1 MAIERRDF
9 IASLGA
15 LVAWPSATAAQQALP
30 VVGYLSTLSEQQ
42 AAHMLAAFREGL
54 NEGGFIEGRNVSL
67 DLQWADGKFD
77 RLPRLAREMVA
88 RKPHLMFAQA
98 PPAAL
103 ALKAATTEIP
113 IVFAVGFDPVS
124 SGLVASLNR
133 PGGNVTGM
141 AMLNAALGPKRL
153 EMLKELMPRA
163 TKVGMLLNPS
173 SPDAAPEMTPIRD
186 AAPRLGIE
194 FLLAEARTE
203 PEIDA
208 ALHRLASLRVDA
220 VLVGA
225 DPFYMD
231 RRREIAGQA
240 ARLGIPAIYPFRE
253 FVTAGG
259 LLSYG
264 TSISQTIGRA
274 GQYAARILKG
284 ARPSELPVQQPT
296 TFQLVINSPAA
307 KALGL
312 TVPPSLLA
320 LADEVIE

>member
-1 MAIERRDF
+1 LKEMAIDRRKF
-9 IASLGA
+9 IASLI
-15 LVAWPSATAAQQALP
+15 AWPSAAAAQQAFP
-30 VVGYLSTLSEQQ
+30 VIGYLSTLSERQ
-42 AAHMLAAFREGL
+42 AAHMLAAFRAGL
-54 NEGGFIEGRNVSL
+54 KEGGFVEGQNVRL

-77 RLPRLAREMVA
+77 RLPGLAREMVA
-88 RKPHLMFAQA
+88 RKPRLMFAQA

-103 ALKAATTEIP
+103 ALKAATTDIP

-141 AMLNAALGPKRL
+141 AMLNPALGPKRL
-153 EMLKELMPRA
+153 EILKELIPRA

-186 AAPRLGIE
+186 AAPRVGIE
-194 FLLAEARTE
+194 FLLVEARTE
-203 PEIDA
+203 GEIDA

-231 RRREIAGQA
+231 RRKEIAEEA
-240 ARLGIPAIYPFRE
+240 ARLGLPAVYPFRE

-264 TSISQTIGRA
+264 TSISETIGRA

-284 ARPSELPVQQPT
+284 AQPSELPVQQPT

-307 KALGL
+307 KALRL
-312 TVPPSLLA
+312 TIPPTLLA
-320 LADEVIE
+320 RADEVIE